1 MTDPV
6 SDISGANLQDT
17 AASNLNLDD
26 EDLRQAGAPEPNPN
40 VGSVPNTNDQI
51 AALAAAV
58 AQIQQA
64 LAKQQ
69 LNTDIAAQA
78 ASSSLRRYNRSGP
91 S

>member
-1 MTDPV
+1 MGIAPV
-6 SDISGANLQDT
+6 DDGLDLSVQD
-17 AASNLNLDD
+17 
-26 EDLRQAGAPEPNPN
+26 ELRQAGTPEPNPD

-64 LAKQQ
+64 IAKQQ
-69 LNTDIAAQA
+69 LNTEIMAQA
-78 ASSSLRRYNRSGP
+78 ASSTLRRYNRTGP